1 MEFQEK
7 SAFAQENPIYDA
19 IPLIIID
26 KMGRKCSTGLCR
38 ALSYYLSNQILLFSF
53 KYKYII
59 LKLNGFLIRK
69 K

>member
-26 KMGRKCSTGLCR
+26 KMGKKYSTGLCKV
-38 ALSYYLSNQILLFSF
+38 LLYYSIKFYLFF
-53 KYKYII
+53 
-59 LKLNGFLIRK
+59 NTNV
-69 K
+69 